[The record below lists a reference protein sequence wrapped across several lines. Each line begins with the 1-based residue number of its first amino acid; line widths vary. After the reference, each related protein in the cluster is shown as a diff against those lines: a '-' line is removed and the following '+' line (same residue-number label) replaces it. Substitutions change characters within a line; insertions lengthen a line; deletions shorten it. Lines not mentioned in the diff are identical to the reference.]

1 MDATNNRDMDQT
13 LNSGSALQE
22 SLSMKDVT
30 THELKTANHVYLFDS
45 VNSWI
50 PCQVVERK
58 SSTGVVVSIPE
69 FRNQQ
74 AIKCDGGRSALR
86 KKNKTIDLTTY
97 ANQAL
102 PLQNVDENGRLKQVE
117 DMVDLPYLHEV
128 SGFVLSLLSFFVPAT
143 LLMVY
148 SIRRLYFTI

>member
-1 MDATNNRDMDQT
+1 MDQT

-22 SLSMKDVT
+22 SVSAKEIA
-30 THELKTANHVYLFDS
+30 THELKTANHVYLLDP
-45 VNSWI
+45 VDSWI

-58 SSTGVVVSIPE
+58 SSTEVVVSIPQY
-69 FRNQQ
+69 RNQQ

-86 KKNKTIDLTTY
+86 KKNKTVDLTKY

-102 PLQNVDENGRLKQVE
+102 PLQNVDEDGRLKQVE

-128 SGFVLSLLSFFVPAT
+128 SWSRIYLLPAPGLSYTVHPSGG
-143 LLMVY
+143 Y
-148 SIRRLYFTI
+148 SLQPERTPH